1 MTVINEMMMAMMVFL
16 FLFRIFKPLWT
27 LMFHF
32 NFSSAIIR
40 AATCKQE
47 EPLQKKYK
55 KKNTPTFR
63 RQYPK
68 KKKKKKKRRSGL
80 LLYQSIGFIII
91 ISWTNWLWEHY
102 CNLIVPC
109 FNLISFVILPAG
121 IRFIGRKYI
130 VYLTKFLDD

>member
-1 MTVINEMMMAMMVFL
+1 MTVIDEMMMAMMVFL

-47 EPLQKKYK
+47 DPLQKKCK
-55 KKNTPTFR
+55 KKNSPAFR

-68 KKKKKKKRRSGL
+68 KKKKKKKEEAVFYYISL
-80 LLYQSIGFIII
+80 LVSSLSSVGQTGFGNI
-91 ISWTNWLWEHY
+91 T
-102 CNLIVPC
+102 
-109 FNLISFVILPAG
+109 VILS
-121 IRFIGRKYI
+121 
-130 VYLTKFLDD
+130 FLVLI

>member
-1 MTVINEMMMAMMVFL
+1 MTVIDEMMMAMMVFL

-47 EPLQKKYK
+47 DPLQKIQIN
-55 KKNTPTFR
+55 KNTPTFR

-68 KKKKKKKRRSGL
+68 KKKKKKKKKKRSFTISVYWFHHYHQLDKLALGTL
-80 LLYQSIGFIII
+80 L
-91 ISWTNWLWEHY
+91 
-102 CNLIVPC
+102 
-109 FNLISFVILPAG
+109 
-121 IRFIGRKYI
+121 
-130 VYLTKFLDD
+130 

>member
-47 EPLQKKYK
+47 DPLQKKK
-55 KKNTPTFR
+55 KKKIHLHFYDNN
-63 RQYPK
+63 PK
-68 KKKKKKKRRSGL
+68 KKKKKKKKRSFTISVYWFHHYHQLDKLALGTL
-80 LLYQSIGFIII
+80 L
-91 ISWTNWLWEHY
+91 
-102 CNLIVPC
+102 
-109 FNLISFVILPAG
+109 
-121 IRFIGRKYI
+121 
-130 VYLTKFLDD
+130 

>member
-47 EPLQKKYK
+47 DPLQKKYK
-55 KKNTPTFR
+55 KKILLHLYHNI
-63 RQYPK
+63 PK
-68 KKKKKKKRRSGL
+68 KKKKKKKEEAVFYYISLLVSSLSSYRSL
-80 LLYQSIGFIII
+80 F
-91 ISWTNWLWEHY
+91 
-102 CNLIVPC
+102 
-109 FNLISFVILPAG
+109 
-121 IRFIGRKYI
+121 
-130 VYLTKFLDD
+130 

>member
-1 MTVINEMMMAMMVFL
+1 MTVIDEMMMAMMVFL

-47 EPLQKKYK
+47 DPLQKKQIN
-55 KKNTPTFR
+55 KNTPTFR

-68 KKKKKKKRRSGL
+68 KKRKKKKEEAVFYYISL
-80 LLYQSIGFIII
+80 LVSSLSSVGQTGFGNI
-91 ISWTNWLWEHY
+91 T
-102 CNLIVPC
+102 
-109 FNLISFVILPAG
+109 VILS
-121 IRFIGRKYI
+121 
-130 VYLTKFLDD
+130 FLVLI

>member
-1 MTVINEMMMAMMVFL
+1 MTVIDEMMMAMMVFL

-47 EPLQKKYK
+47 DPLQKKYK
-55 KKNTPTFR
+55 KKNTPAFR

-68 KKKKKKKRRSGL
+68 KKKKKKKEEAVFYYISL
-80 LLYQSIGFIII
+80 LVSSLSSVGQTGFGNI
-91 ISWTNWLWEHY
+91 T
-102 CNLIVPC
+102 
-109 FNLISFVILPAG
+109 VILS
-121 IRFIGRKYI
+121 
-130 VYLTKFLDD
+130 FLVLI

>member
-1 MTVINEMMMAMMVFL
+1 MMAMMVFL

-47 EPLQKKYK
+47 DPLQKKK
-55 KKNTPTFR
+55 KKKKILLHLYENIR
-63 RQYPK
+63 

>member
-1 MTVINEMMMAMMVFL
+1 MTVIDEMMMAMMVFL

-47 EPLQKKYK
+47 DPLQKKYK
-55 KKNTPTFR
+55 KKNTPTFT

-68 KKKKKKKRRSGL
+68 KKKKKKKKKKRSFTISVYWFHHYHQLDKLALGTL
-80 LLYQSIGFIII
+80 L
-91 ISWTNWLWEHY
+91 
-102 CNLIVPC
+102 
-109 FNLISFVILPAG
+109 
-121 IRFIGRKYI
+121 
-130 VYLTKFLDD
+130 

>member
-47 EPLQKKYK
+47 DPLQKKYK
-55 KKNTPTFR
+55 KKILLHLDDNIR
-63 RQYPK
+63 K
-68 KKKKKKKRRSGL
+68 KKKKKKKEEAVFYYISL
-80 LLYQSIGFIII
+80 LVSSLSSVGQTGFGNI
-91 ISWTNWLWEHY
+91 T
-102 CNLIVPC
+102 
-109 FNLISFVILPAG
+109 VILS
-121 IRFIGRKYI
+121 
-130 VYLTKFLDD
+130 FLVLI

>member
-1 MTVINEMMMAMMVFL
+1 MMAMMVFL

-47 EPLQKKYK
+47 DPLQKIQIN
-55 KKNTPTFR
+55 KNTPTFR

>member
-1 MTVINEMMMAMMVFL
+1 MTVIDEMMMAMMVFL

-47 EPLQKKYK
+47 DPLQKKYK
-55 KKNTPTFR
+55 KKILLHLDDNIR
-63 RQYPK
+63 

>member
-1 MTVINEMMMAMMVFL
+1 MAMMVFL

-47 EPLQKKYK
+47 DPLQKIQIN
-55 KKNTPTFR
+55 KNTPTFR

>member
-47 EPLQKKYK
+47 DPLQKIQIN
-55 KKNTPTFR
+55 KNTPTFR

-109 FNLISFVILPAG
+109 FNLISFVILPAS

>member
-1 MTVINEMMMAMMVFL
+1 MMAMMVFL

-47 EPLQKKYK
+47 DPLQKKCK
-55 KKNTPTFR
+55 KKNSPAFR

>member
-1 MTVINEMMMAMMVFL
+1 MTVIDEMMMAMMVFL

-47 EPLQKKYK
+47 DPLQKKYK
-55 KKNTPTFR
+55 KKKNTPAFR

-68 KKKKKKKRRSGL
+68 KKKKKKKEEAVFYYISL
-80 LLYQSIGFIII
+80 LVSSLSSVGQTGFGNI
-91 ISWTNWLWEHY
+91 T
-102 CNLIVPC
+102 
-109 FNLISFVILPAG
+109 VILS
-121 IRFIGRKYI
+121 
-130 VYLTKFLDD
+130 FLVLI

>member
-47 EPLQKKYK
+47 DPLQKKYK
-55 KKNTPTFR
+55 KKKLKNLDHNIR
-63 RQYPK
+63 
-68 KKKKKKKRRSGL
+68 KKKKKKRRSGL

-91 ISWTNWLWEHY
+91 ILSFLV
-102 CNLIVPC
+102 LI
-109 FNLISFVILPAG
+109 
-121 IRFIGRKYI
+121 
-130 VYLTKFLDD
+130 

>member
-47 EPLQKKYK
+47 DPLQKKYK
-55 KKNTPTFR
+55 KKILLHLDDNIR
-63 RQYPK
+63 
-68 KKKKKKKRRSGL
+68 KKRSFTLSVYWFHHYHQLDKLALGTL
-80 LLYQSIGFIII
+80 L
-91 ISWTNWLWEHY
+91 
-102 CNLIVPC
+102 
-109 FNLISFVILPAG
+109 
-121 IRFIGRKYI
+121 
-130 VYLTKFLDD
+130 

>member
-47 EPLQKKYK
+47 DPLQKKNK
-55 KKNTPTFR
+55 KKNTPTFI

-68 KKKKKKKRRSGL
+68 KKKKKKKKEEAVFYYISL
-80 LLYQSIGFIII
+80 LVSSLSSVGQTGFGNI
-91 ISWTNWLWEHY
+91 T
-102 CNLIVPC
+102 
-109 FNLISFVILPAG
+109 VILS
-121 IRFIGRKYI
+121 
-130 VYLTKFLDD
+130 FLVLI